1 MMSGILEAKR
11 SAVALDRDFEESLA
25 ETNIAGARRGY
36 ALGVA
41 LMPAGVFLDLIAVPD
56 KVGEF
61 LIIRFAASLLA
72 LAALGC
78 SYLPF
83 ATRRPVLLGAGA
95 ALVCALGIE
104 AMIVRLDAGH
114 TPYYAGLNL
123 VTLGMAVLF
132 TWRWQY
138 FLYVSGMIVLV
149 WLLPALPQLLRGDVH
164 VAAFFNNLYFLSLTS
179 VVVVAA
185 GTVRY
190 NAARREYEART
201 DLAKTSAELSSTLK
215 RLQELDR
222 LKNEFFANVSHE
234 LRTPLTLILTPVE
247 DLLSRGLAND
257 ARPALLVIRRNAHRL
272 LRLIDDLLDLAR
284 LDVGGLRLHVAE
296 LDLNDVV
303 TRLVDVS
310 RPAAEARGLT
320 LELVTPPGEL
330 LIFGDP
336 HRIEIIF
343 TNLLGNALKFT
354 PDGGRVAMRVSLDE
368 TSCRVDV
375 EDNGPGIGS
384 DELDRIFDRFY
395 QVEGSER
402 RRQGGAGIGLSLA
415 RKLSELHGGSVAV
428 TSVVGSG
435 STFSVTLP
443 LGREHFRD
451 EVLERRR
458 VKTEEHPRR
467 RATDR
472 PGVVAPEPP
481 PEPSFEPEAVPVR
494 MDRGRRPLVLV
505 AEDEPDLREYIEA
518 ALRPYFDVKTAAD
531 GAQALTAVK
540 SHAPDLVLTDVMMP
554 GTSGT
559 DLCRAIKQDPRL
571 KSTPVIVLTALSATD
586 NVLDAYSAGA
596 DDFVTKPFHSRVLL
610 ARINAQLRL
619 RSVGLQL
626 ADQARLATAG
636 TLAGGVAHEVRN
648 PLNAVL
654 NAARSLPG
662 VKSRP
667 ELEKKLL
674 GIIVEGALRID
685 RIVGALEEHVR
696 PAEENAI
703 LQCDVQSGL
712 RSSIELL
719 EHKMSN
725 VAVHLV
731 CESKRSVVASPRE
744 LNQVFLN
751 LLDNAVRAGA
761 KNIWVRTDDEGGA
774 VRVSVSDDG
783 PGVPKDVAELIF
795 EPFFTTRPV
804 GEGTGLGLYLSRR
817 IVQEAGGNLAYSPR
831 EGGGAVFGID
841 LPAIEAVT

>member
-1 MMSGILEAKR
+1 MES
-11 SAVALDRDFEESLA
+11 SAASQAAFEESLN
-25 ETNIAGARRGY
+25 ERNLAGARLGY
-36 ALGVA
+36 VLSAV
-41 LMPAGVFLDLIAVPD
+41 LMPAGFTLDWVTEPKRA
-56 KVGEF
+56 GEF
-61 LIIRFAASLLA
+61 FVVRMCAAA
-72 LAALGC
+72 AALLLLGL
-78 SYLPF
+78 SYWGPVK
-83 ATRRPVLLGAGA
+83 RHPVLLGAGPPI
-95 ALVCALGIE
+95 VCASGI
-104 AMIVRLDAGH
+104 AILIQRLDGVVS
-114 TPYYAGLNL
+114 TYYAGLNL
-123 VTLGMAVLF
+123 CILAVAVLYV
-132 TWRWQY
+132 WRWQRA
-138 FLYVSGMIVLV
+138 LAVSSAIIGIWMAPAVPLAFAGT
-149 WLLPALPQLLRGDVH
+149 LPFAP
-164 VAAFFNNLYFLSLTS
+164 FFNNLYFLSLTQ
-179 VVVVAA
+179 VITVASC
-185 GTVRY
+185 VIRY
-190 NAARREYEART
+190 RSAQREFDARRGLSEMT
-201 DLAKTSAELSSTLK
+201 IELSSTLQ

-247 DLLSRGLAND
+247 DLLGRELAND
-257 ARPALLVIRRNAHRL
+257 LRPALLVIRRNAHRL

-296 LDLNDVV
+296 LDLNEIATRVV
-303 TRLVDVS
+303 ELS
-310 RPAAEARGLT
+310 RPAAETRAMS
-320 LELVTPPGEL
+320 LELEVEPGEL
-330 LIFGDP
+330 WIYGDP
-336 HRIEIIF
+336 HRLEIVLM
-343 TNLLGNALKFT
+343 NLLGNALKFT
-354 PDGGRVAMRVSLDE
+354 PDGGRVQLRVSTGE
-368 TSCRVDV
+368 TTCRVDV
-375 EDNGPGIGS
+375 EDTGPGIAEQ
-384 DELDRIFDRFY
+384 ELGRIFDRFY

-415 RKLSELHGGSVAV
+415 RKLSELHSGSVAV
-428 TSVVGSG
+428 KSALGEG
-435 STFSVTLP
+435 STFSVILP

-458 VKTEEHPRR
+458 VRTDEHPHR

-472 PGVVAPEPP
+472 ADTLLVPEPAPESY
-481 PEPSFEPEAVPVR
+481 ETDATPVR

-505 AEDEPDLREYIEA
+505 AEDEPDLRDYIEGS
-518 ALRPYFDVKTAAD
+518 LKPFFDVATAGD
-531 GAQALTAVK
+531 GAQALALVK
-540 SHAPDLVLTDVMMP
+540 SRAPDLVLTDVMMP

-571 KSTPVIVLTALSATD
+571 RSTPVIVLTALSATD

-619 RSVGLQL
+619 RAVGLQL

-662 VKSRP
+662 VKNRP
-667 ELEKKLL
+667 ELEQKLL
-674 GIIVEGALRID
+674 AIIVEGALRID

-712 RSSIELL
+712 RSSVELL
-719 EHKMSN
+719 EHKMSD
-725 VAVHLV
+725 VVVHMV

-761 KNIWVRTDDEGGA
+761 KNIWITTVDEQGG
-774 VRVSVSDDG
+774 VRVAVSDDG
-783 PGVPKDVAELIF
+783 PGIPKDVASLIF

-804 GEGTGLGLYLSRR
+804 GEGTGLGLYLARR
-817 IVQEAGGNLAYSPR
+817 IVQECGGSLIYSPR
-831 EGGGAVFGID
+831 EGGGAVFGIE
-841 LPAIEAVT
+841 LPAIEAAA